1 MSATLRNL
9 LMLFPLLLSGSALAA
24 WQEALPDARLVGGGE
39 LRLFGFRVYSAQLW
53 SPVAPFTADA
63 PFALQLT
70 YHRSISREDLVGA
83 SLKEIRRLNGERVSD
98 AQLRSWQA
106 EMRRAFIDVKPNAQI
121 TGVYLPDRGARF
133 YVGTRLQHEIAD
145 ADFARVFFAIWLD
158 PRTRN
163 PELRARLLG
172 DTRP

>member
-1 MSATLRNL
+1 MER
-9 LMLFPLLLSGSALAA
+9 
-24 WQEALPDARLVGGGE
+24 LP
-39 LRLFGFRVYSAQLW
+39 
-53 SPVAPFTADA
+53 
-63 PFALQLT
+63 
-70 YHRSISREDLVGA
+70 
-83 SLKEIRRLNGERVSD
+83 
-98 AQLRSWQA
+98 
-106 EMRRAFIDVKPNAQI
+106 FIDVKPNAQI